1 MLSVVSSSSQSTD
14 LLEVSQILD
23 NAKTFYIK
31 LILKKHPAIV
41 ILFEFEGEKYFGEGK
56 KKHLIRYS

>member
-1 MLSVVSSSSQSTD
+1 MLSVVSSSSQSTE

-23 NAKTFYIK
+23 NVKTFFIK

-41 ILFEFEGEKYFGEGK
+41 ILFEFESQKSFGEGK
-56 KKHLIRYS
+56 KKHPI